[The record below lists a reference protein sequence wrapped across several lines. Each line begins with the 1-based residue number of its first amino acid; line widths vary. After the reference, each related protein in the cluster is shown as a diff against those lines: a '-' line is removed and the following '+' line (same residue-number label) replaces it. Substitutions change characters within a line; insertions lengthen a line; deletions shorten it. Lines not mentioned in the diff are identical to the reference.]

1 MLANTKQVRNIVRN
15 NNLLYNISACYTDS
29 TSKRNAKMRS
39 VVYKTFLGVAEMQQ
53 QAIMLRKLISNKITV
68 TGTERY
74 TYLRIKAEIA

>member
-15 NNLLYNISACYTDS
+15 NNLLFNISACYTDC

-39 VVYKTFLGVAEMQQ
+39 VVYKTFANVAELQQ
-53 QAIMLRKLISNKITV
+53 QAQILRKLISNKITV